1 MALVGK
7 LWHNAL
13 APTAGAC
20 MPALT
25 RQITLGAQDMHN
37 VALIALIARSWC
49 VWIRAR
55 KKDRG
60 IITDAALGSL
70 AAGCPNITCLNLQ
83 LCQRIT
89 DTGVA
94 RLAAALPALT
104 TLNLVGCYAITDTG
118 LASLAAGCP
127 AITTLDLSGCCN
139 ITAAGLASLAEC
151 PCPAITTLILKYCRR
166 ITDTGLE
173 MLVAGCPAI
182 TSLDLDNCILK
193 YGPRC

>member
-1 MALVGK
+1 MAVVGK

-37 VALIALIARSWC
+37 VALIALIARPWC

-83 LCQRIT
+83 LCQR
-89 DTGVA
+89 
-94 RLAAALPALT
+94 
-104 TLNLVGCYAITDTG
+104 ITDTG

-193 YGPRC
+193 YGP